1 MIISKNVINI
11 FGKELP
17 LYGLFCTLGMAVAA
31 LVGMLICRKRKIPI
45 FDLVSSAVYVF
56 IGAMIGSKLL
66 FLALNLKVIIENH
79 IPFADVMRGGFVFYG
94 GLIGG
99 ALGLLIYVKQFKLK
113 LSDFLDV
120 YAVCLPLGHAFG
132 RVGCFFG
139 GCCHGIPHDSPISVI
154 YKTTAGNTPLNTPL
168 LPIQLIE
175 ATVLFFFFIIM
186 LTLLLKTN
194 LRVLTTVYL
203 FMYSIARF
211 VLEFFRGDKAR
222 GGVLGISTSQ
232 IISLLIIILLAVY
245 LTIQFRKKKHVAN

>member
-1 MIISKNVINI
+1 MISTINI

-17 LYGLFCTLGMAVAA
+17 LYGLFCTLGMVVAA

-56 IGAMIGSKLL
+56 IGGMIGSKLL
-66 FLALNLKVIIENH
+66 FLIVSIKTIIEYR
-79 IPFADVMRGGFVFYG
+79 IPFVNLIMGGFVFYG

-99 ALGLLIYVKQFKLK
+99 ALGLFIYVKQYKLK
-113 LSDFLDV
+113 LSEFLDV
-120 YAVCLPLGHAFG
+120 YAVCLPLGHALG

-139 GCCHGIPHDSPISVI
+139 GCCYGIPHNSPISVI
-154 YKTTAGNTPLNTPL
+154 YKHTEGATPLNTPL

-175 ATVLFFFFIIM
+175 AAVLFVFFIIM
-186 LTLLLKTN
+186 LILFLKTN
-194 LRVLTTVYL
+194 ICVLPAIYL
-203 FMYSIARF
+203 CMYAIARF

-232 IISLLIIILLAVY
+232 IISLAAILLLIVYIIIKHIK
-245 LTIQFRKKKHVAN
+245 TKKRTAN